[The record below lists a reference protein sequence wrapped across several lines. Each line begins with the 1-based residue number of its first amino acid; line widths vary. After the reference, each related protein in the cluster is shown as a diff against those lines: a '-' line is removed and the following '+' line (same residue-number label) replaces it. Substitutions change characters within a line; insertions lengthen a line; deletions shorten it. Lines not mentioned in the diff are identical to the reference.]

1 MKNILI
7 TGAAG
12 FIGHQ
17 LWKKLKN
24 EYKVYG
30 IDDLSSKPVIGP
42 PKNLIIKPVS
52 QLNSSFLKRKKI
64 HTIIHLAARK
74 SVDTSFYKLEDSIS
88 NYKNAFFLLNSA
100 LEANVKRFFNASSC
114 EIFGYQKD
122 VLNEQETFKSHS
134 PYAVSKVAIEYLI
147 DTFLMRQKKMKISS
161 LIFFNTYGPTE
172 RDDAVIPKFI
182 KNAILKNNIS
192 IEGKGNQARDF
203 TFIDDSV
210 EVLKN
215 IISSKKNYRKINIGT
230 GKAYSV
236 NHIVE
241 ILKKKKINFRVHK
254 KPSRPNEIKT
264 FIADNRL
271 IKKNFNF
278 KKKISLE
285 LGMDKIIDFYKN

>member
-122 VLNEQETFKSHS
+122 VLNEQ
-134 PYAVSKVAIEYLI
+134 
-147 DTFLMRQKKMKISS
+147 
-161 LIFFNTYGPTE
+161 
-172 RDDAVIPKFI
+172 
-182 KNAILKNNIS
+182 
-192 IEGKGNQARDF
+192 
-203 TFIDDSV
+203 
-210 EVLKN
+210 
-215 IISSKKNYRKINIGT
+215 
-230 GKAYSV
+230 
-236 NHIVE
+236 
-241 ILKKKKINFRVHK
+241 
-254 KPSRPNEIKT
+254 
-264 FIADNRL
+264 
-271 IKKNFNF
+271 
-278 KKKISLE
+278 
-285 LGMDKIIDFYKN
+285 